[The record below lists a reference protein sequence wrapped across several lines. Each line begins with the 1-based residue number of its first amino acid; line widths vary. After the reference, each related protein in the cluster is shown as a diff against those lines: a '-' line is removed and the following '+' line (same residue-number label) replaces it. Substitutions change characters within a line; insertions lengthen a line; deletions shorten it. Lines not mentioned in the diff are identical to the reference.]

1 LYNSLDVHEEG
12 VMIQD
17 LIAEQRTELA
27 AVLTGLTDEQWDAP
41 SLCEGWAVRHVVA
54 HVTMPFRYSMPKFLR
69 ELAKA
74 GGSFQKMS
82 DGVASRDA
90 ELPRAELIAALRD
103 NADNPWRPPGGG
115 YEAALTHD
123 VIHGLDITRAL
134 GIERAVRPEAIR
146 TVLDLIAE
154 PKTRGHFG
162 VELDGVELQA
172 TDLDWSSGSGAPLR
186 GRAED
191 LALVLTGRR
200 IGDDALDGAG
210 ARLRAGS
217 AGR

>member
-1 LYNSLDVHEEG
+1 MFKEVI
-12 VMIQD
+12 MIQEW
-17 LIAEQRTELA
+17 IAEQRTELA
-27 AVLTGLTDEQWDAP
+27 GVLTGLSAEQWDAP

-54 HVTMPFRYSMPKFLR
+54 HVTMPFRYSTPKFLK

-74 GGSFQKMS
+74 GGNFQKMS

-115 YEAALTHD
+115 YEGALTHD

-134 GIERAVRPEAIR
+134 GIERTVRPEAIR
-146 TVLDLIAE
+146 TVLDLIAQ
-154 PKTRGHFG
+154 PKTRGRFG

-172 TDLDWSSGSGAPLR
+172 TDLEWSSGSGAPLR

-200 IGDDALDGAG
+200 IGDEALEGAG

-217 AGR
+217 AER

>member
-1 LYNSLDVHEEG
+1 
-12 VMIQD
+12 MIQNW
-17 LIAEQRTELA
+17 IAEQRTDLA
-27 AVLTGLTDEQWDAP
+27 AVLAGLTTEQWDAP

-54 HVTMPFRYSMPKFLR
+54 HVTMPFRYSTPKFLKG
-69 ELAKA
+69 LAKA
-74 GGSFQKMS
+74 GGNFQRMS

-90 ELPRAELIAALRD
+90 ELPREELVAALRD
-103 NADNPWRPPGGG
+103 NAENPWRPPGGG
-115 YEAALTHD
+115 YEGALTHD

-134 GIERAVRPEAIR
+134 GIEHAIRPEAIR
-146 TVLDLIAE
+146 AVLDVIAG
-154 PKTRGHFG
+154 PKSRRHFG
-162 VELDGVELQA
+162 VNLDGIELQA

-210 ARLRAGS
+210 ARLRAESG
-217 AGR
+217 AR